1 MITHERPGTPLTYVL
16 ATVVLLVLTGVN
28 IGLAQFDLGGFNAV
42 IALSIAAI
50 EVAIMGMVFMRLR
63 ASPAIT
69 RLVAIAG
76 LFWLGIL
83 LSGTLDDVLTR
94 GWLPIPGK

>member
-1 MITHERPGTPLTYVL
+1 MSHDQPGTPLTYVL
-16 ATVVLLVLTGVN
+16 ATVVLLMLAGVN
-28 IGLAQFDLGGFNAV
+28 IGLAQFNLGGFNTV
-42 IALSIAAI
+42 IALGIAAI
-50 EVAIMGMVFMRLR
+50 EVAIMGAVFMRLH

-69 RLVAIAG
+69 RLVAVAG